1 MTIAGRTALLMLA
14 PGLLG
19 ITLSTLAA
27 ATVEVTAE
35 LARCAA
41 LEATDARLAC
51 YDTLAGRPV
60 GGNVPSPD
68 RATATVTPTVASS
81 LAPTTAA
88 HAAPAP
94 ADAERH
100 FGLSA
105 AQQHTASQGPQAIQA
120 RIAQI
125 TVDQLR
131 RSFVILDNGQ
141 TWASTEGEM
150 FLDSGELVT
159 IKRAALGSF
168 MLVSAESKRSYHVR
182 RIR

>member
-19 ITLSTLAA
+19 ITLSTVAA

-68 RATATVTPTVASS
+68 RATATVTPAVASS

-88 HAAPAP
+88 PAP
-94 ADAERH
+94 ADADRH

-105 AQQHTASQGPQAIQA
+105 AQQHTAPQGPQAIQA

-131 RSFVILDNGQ
+131 RSYVILDNGQ
-141 TWASTEGEM
+141 TWASIEGEVI
-150 FLDSGELVT
+150 LDSGELVT

-168 MLVSAESKRSYHVR
+168 MLVSAQSKRSYRVR
-182 RIR
+182 RVR